1 MVIRG
6 DEFFIKYL
14 YIFSA
19 ILLIGYSKGGY
30 TDVLISNGY
39 LHEQN
44 ILTRA
49 QWESRYV
56 SEGRDNLD
64 GAGIQTTIIDIEYEF
79 FELLLWNGWGYDS
92 EYDELNIIPSLN
104 YELNNIKIYLD
115 YNHKQFFEDDESEN
129 EIGSGIS
136 YHGLPY
142 DIFLGFDWY
151 HSFEA
156 DGSFYEFSLGSII
169 EPVQKVS
176 LAPIFIFGINN
187 NYISDGHDGA
197 NHISLQLNGQY
208 EIAKQ
213 LNFHGYV
220 RYNIEI
226 DSDPNSFTGDELL
239 NNFFWSGI
247 GFEVKF

>member
-1 MVIRG
+1 L
-6 DEFFIKYL
+6 FTKHL

-19 ILLIGYSKGGY
+19 LFLITYSELGIAEIFIFSSHSH
-30 TDVLISNGY
+30 D
-39 LHEQN
+39 QN
-44 ILTRA
+44 ILVRT

-64 GAGIQTTIIDIEYEF
+64 GAGIQTAIIDIEYGF
-79 FELLLWNGWGYDS
+79 FELLLWNRWGYDS
-92 EYDELNIIPSLN
+92 EYDELNIIPTLN
-104 YELNNIKIYLD
+104 YELNNFKAYLN
-115 YNHKQFFEDDESEN
+115 YNRKQFFEDGESEN
-129 EIGSGIS
+129 DVGSGIS

-142 DIFLGFDWY
+142 DGFLGFDWY

-156 DGSFYEFSLGSII
+156 DGSFYRLSLGSNF

-176 LAPIFIFGINN
+176 LAPTFIFGINN

-197 NHISLQLNGQY
+197 NHVSLRLNGEY

-213 LNFHGYV
+213 FKLHGYI

-226 DSDPNSFTGDELL
+226 DSDPNSFAGDKLL
-239 NNFFWSGI
+239 NDFFWGGI
-247 GFEVKF
+247 GFDVTF

>member
-1 MVIRG
+1 MVIIG
-6 DEFFIKYL
+6 DELFTKHL

-19 ILLIGYSKGGY
+19 IYLIAYSELGMAEIFIFRGHSH
-30 TDVLISNGY
+30 D
-39 LHEQN
+39 QN
-44 ILTRA
+44 NLARA

-64 GAGIQTTIIDIEYEF
+64 GAGIQTTNIDIKYGF

-92 EYDELNIIPSLN
+92 EYDELNIIPTLN
-104 YELNNIKIYLD
+104 YKYNNFKAYLNYKRI
-115 YNHKQFFEDDESEN
+115 QFFEDDESEN
-129 EIGSGIS
+129 DVGSGIS

-142 DIFLGFDWY
+142 DGFLGFDWY

-156 DGSFYEFSLGSII
+156 DGSFYELSLGSNF

-176 LAPIFIFGINN
+176 LVPTFVFGINN

-197 NHISLQLNGQY
+197 NHISLQLNGEY

-213 LNFHGYV
+213 FNLTGYV
-220 RYNIEI
+220 GYNIAI
-226 DSDPNSFTGDELL
+226 DSNPNSFAGDELL
-239 NNFFWSGI
+239 NDFFWGGI
-247 GFEVKF
+247 GLEVTF